1 MSVRKFIPPLGLPSL
16 GLHRGRRRG
25 HTPTDLPG
33 RPPLVRLEGAA
44 KIAIETART
53 RLVIAGA
60 LFLMTFGVLASRAVE
75 LTWLRSSDE
84 PSIART
90 SVHQAGAITQRR
102 SIVDRNGQLLA
113 VNLRTTSL
121 YANPKRVMEPAKAAA
136 MVAAVLPELSQ
147 ADVYAKLTSGRSFV
161 WLKRNLTPRLQ
172 DAVNRL
178 GIPGLYFQN
187 EQRRIYPQG
196 RLASHVVGFTDID
209 NRGLAGIEQFFDESL
224 RDPIHAD
231 EPMEMALD
239 VRVQHA
245 LRDELQRGIREFSA
259 VAGAGIVLDVTT
271 GEVLAMVSL
280 PDFDPMSANDA
291 SLDARFNRMTLGV
304 FEMGSAMKTLTTAM
318 ALETGAVTLTSG
330 YDASKPIHVSRFTI
344 SDYKPKNRWLS
355 VPEIFKY
362 SSNIGTAK
370 MALDVGTARQRDYL
384 GRFGMLR
391 KPTIELPEVGAPLI
405 PAQWKMLETM
415 TISYGHGLSVSPLQ
429 MASAMAAVVNGGT
442 LRAATLL
449 RRPSSQPVVGAAV
462 IGAQTSDTMR
472 RLLHLAVKEG
482 TGKNANVDGYL
493 VGGKTGTSEKINEFG
508 RYNRKALLN
517 TFVGAFPINA
527 PRYVILATLDEP
539 KANKATFGYAT
550 AGWTAAPVVGRTVAR
565 IAPMLGLAPVDENA
579 ADVQQ
584 ALYLGVDTKPEHHLA
599 AN

>member
-1 MSVRKFIPPLGLPSL
+1 MSARGLMPSL
-16 GLHRGRRRG
+16 GLASLGLNRSRRRG
-25 HTPTDLPG
+25 QTPTDLPG

-53 RLVIAGA
+53 RLVIAGM
-60 LFLMTFGVLASRAVE
+60 LFLLAFGVLASRVVE
-75 LTWLRSSDE
+75 LTWIRSADE
-84 PSIART
+84 NSIART
-90 SVHQAGAITQRR
+90 SVHHTRVITQRR

-113 VNLRTTSL
+113 VNIRTTSL
-121 YANPKRVMEPAKAAA
+121 YAKPKRVLEPAKAAA
-136 MVAAVLPELSQ
+136 MVVAVLPELSQ
-147 ADVYAKLTSGRSFV
+147 AEVYAKLTSGKSFV
-161 WLKRNLTPRLQ
+161 WLKRNLTPRQQ

-196 RLASHVVGFTDID
+196 RLAPHVVGFTDID

-231 EPMEMALD
+231 EPLEMALD
-239 VRVQHA
+239 IRVQHA
-245 LRDELQRGIREFSA
+245 LRDELQRGIQEFSA
-259 VAGAGIVLDVTT
+259 VAGAGLVMDVAT

-280 PDFDPMSANDA
+280 PDFDPMSASDA
-291 SLDARFNRMTLGV
+291 GDDARFNRMTLGV

-318 ALETGAVTLTSG
+318 ALETGAVTLASG
-330 YDASKPIHVSRFTI
+330 YDATKPIHVSRYTI

-370 MALDVGTARQRDYL
+370 MALDIGTARQRDYL

-405 PAQWKMLETM
+405 PAQWKTLETM

-429 MASAMAAVVNGGT
+429 LATAMAAVVNGGI
-442 LRAATLL
+442 LRNPTLL
-449 RRPSSQPVVGAAV
+449 RRSAGQSVAGAAV
-462 IGAQTSDTMR
+462 IGAQTSDAMR
-472 RLLHLAVKEG
+472 RLLHLAVEEG
-482 TGKNANVDGYL
+482 TGKNASVNGYL
-493 VGGKTGTSEKINEFG
+493 VGGKTGTSEKISEYG

-527 PRYVILATLDEP
+527 PRYVILATMDEP
-539 KANKATFGYAT
+539 KANKSSFGYAT
-550 AGWTAAPVVGRTVAR
+550 AGWTVAPVVGRTVAR
-565 IAPMLGLAPVDENA
+565 IAPMLGIAPVDENS
-579 ADVQQ
+579 ADIQQ
-584 ALYLGVDTKPEHHLA
+584 ALYIGVGQNPERHLA